1 MLPSMNFSCLRD
13 VKNEGKEKKIRIEKK
28 KQLSQKNTGIIK

>member
-1 MLPSMNFSCLRD
+1 MLPSMNFSCLCD
-13 VKNEGKEKKIRIEKK
+13 VKNEGKEKKNSHLK